1 MTTNCFAVSR
11 ILGERTFTRNLRLQR
26 TFLQL
31 NVYSKQYILLLMM
44 FKLLRSNQIL
54 TRSEAVWAIQCGKMI
69 KDSINDVTEFYS
81 LLFLAPTRSS
91 RKANVRSFVR
101 SFVRP
106 SGSNLSRALKF
117 SAFSQGLFRV
127 SSGSF

>member
-69 KDSINDVTEFYS
+69 KDSINDVTAKFYS
-81 LLFLAPTRSS
+81 LLFL
-91 RKANVRSFVR
+91 
-101 SFVRP
+101 
-106 SGSNLSRALKF
+106 
-117 SAFSQGLFRV
+117 
-127 SSGSF
+127 

>member
-91 RKANVRSFVR
+91 RKANVRPFVR
-101 SFVRP
+101 SVQVCLE
-106 SGSNLSRALKF
+106 LSIFIILA
-117 SAFSQGLFRV
+117 
-127 SSGSF
+127 